1 MTRDAR
7 ASNEDGKRRDSFG
20 NLPSPDSESEA
31 LSAPELD
38 YDMALSL
45 LLENMSALD
54 SCFHNELSTVDQ
66 CGHLIDYPDFARLK
80 SAQGFKALPNR
91 VARPAFYLSV
101 LEARH
106 VHEHGAAERVTTMK
120 QIAPATEASSLSD
133 AEEVAKAYVMAQ
145 MYVAHHLAWAYGVLL
160 QPLQPASEQDN
171 TPDRKEGRHQLA
183 VLKNSLEVVSQ
194 SNSQALSPSP
204 YSTANSNTVQ
214 LAVMASDTFAH
225 SHLESALT
233 IVKVRSRLLINP
245 KMIRTLSASAQEK
258 VVLRFYEGC
267 AALLR
272 SVRGTRRS
280 SQSRACLPL
289 RKTTLYVAERLFRIT
304 PMCPVCW
311 EHPGTPSRNIKV
323 DNEMQGIF
331 ELWFSKIDRIQ
342 RDRKKKFENPPKVPG
357 HGPDSLRKISSRG
370 IQCKAAGS
378 AESGGGDPDSTLDLC
393 EVGRFRENAAASWV
407 KRAVR
412 KFSKI
417 LRAVMRDFRI
427 ERNSTVIQADVRFHA
442 FQETIQHFIPKIV
455 ELLRDRLP
463 SGSERPRASNAG
475 LIVISEVIGGQELV
489 ISTRGCYV
497 TVTGDQKF
505 PVSAPGHKAGKT
517 ALTPPP
523 PVVPRSSA
531 YIWLALPHNVTAGP
545 NEAVV
550 RHRYNQRWLGYPEE
564 DEVEEPDYAKRETP
578 GMRVQVARS
587 HPECLQGPSPRHLSP
602 ELTCFY
608 KDCKLI
614 EEAEHFIYIENQFF
628 ISSTYDNDE
637 VKNQIAGALVKRIIR
652 AAQAGEKIQV
662 IVTIPGFSGNIMDEG
677 SLKIIMAAQ
686 YRTINRG
693 GHSIYAEIR
702 KAGFEPYVFTPPW
715 IGNDSDG
722 SQKEVTIS
730 LPVETKEGI
739 VRTDKTPPKTET
751 VPIPESEDAARRVIE
766 KFEAAAKA
774 VRGDEDVADN
784 VARHML
790 HDRTSLLEEKW
801 LGSEQEELDA
811 YVSELLYI
819 HTKLM
824 IVDDKRVISEGDGDS
839 EIALAVE
846 DGDIIRSTMN
856 GKPYEVARSATSSSA
871 VRPFFCAP
879 LCSLA
884 DAARRAPWPHPA
896 ADVSQAHRG
905 DDVVHAARADAQR
918 GRGGL
923 RGGRA
928 RRGPAPEQMVE
939 LWNKTARKN
948 REIFTEIFRPVPTN
962 LVRDW
967 EAYDGYVPKVKAGH
981 VVPGIPLERVKKQLS
996 EVIGALVECPLD
1008 FLVDQ
1013 KEFVEGPEW
1022 KGLNPTLPVRIYNA
1036 KESAQVLWLFKVYR
1050 KQDESN
1056 GEGVGEEDDPELLKD
1071 LGADL
1076 PKRDR
1081 VEPARCE
1088 GSDEL

>member
-1 MTRDAR
+1 MIHFPPFSAD
-7 ASNEDGKRRDSFG
+7 RR
-20 NLPSPDSESEA
+20 
-31 LSAPELD
+31 
-38 YDMALSL
+38 
-45 LLENMSALD
+45 
-54 SCFHNELSTVDQ
+54 
-66 CGHLIDYPDFARLK
+66 R
-80 SAQGFKALPNR
+80 
-91 VARPAFYLSV
+91 
-101 LEARH
+101 
-106 VHEHGAAERVTTMK
+106 
-120 QIAPATEASSLSD
+120 
-133 AEEVAKAYVMAQ
+133 
-145 MYVAHHLAWAYGVLL
+145 
-160 QPLQPASEQDN
+160 
-171 TPDRKEGRHQLA
+171 
-183 VLKNSLEVVSQ
+183 
-194 SNSQALSPSP
+194 
-204 YSTANSNTVQ
+204 
-214 LAVMASDTFAH
+214 
-225 SHLESALT
+225 
-233 IVKVRSRLLINP
+233 
-245 KMIRTLSASAQEK
+245 
-258 VVLRFYEGC
+258 
-267 AALLR
+267 
-272 SVRGTRRS
+272 
-280 SQSRACLPL
+280 
-289 RKTTLYVAERLFRIT
+289 
-304 PMCPVCW
+304 
-311 EHPGTPSRNIKV
+311 
-323 DNEMQGIF
+323 
-331 ELWFSKIDRIQ
+331 
-342 RDRKKKFENPPKVPG
+342 
-357 HGPDSLRKISSRG
+357 
-370 IQCKAAGS
+370 
-378 AESGGGDPDSTLDLC
+378 
-393 EVGRFRENAAASWV
+393 
-407 KRAVR
+407 
-412 KFSKI
+412 
-417 LRAVMRDFRI
+417 
-427 ERNSTVIQADVRFHA
+427 
-442 FQETIQHFIPKIV
+442 
-455 ELLRDRLP
+455 
-463 SGSERPRASNAG
+463 
-475 LIVISEVIGGQELV
+475 
-489 ISTRGCYV
+489 
-497 TVTGDQKF
+497 

-550 RHRYNQRWLGYPEE
+550 RHPHRETWHQVRHRYNQRWLGYPEE
-564 DEVEEPDYAKRETP
+564 DEVEEPDYAKREMP
-578 GMRVQVARS
+578 GMRVQVVPSRMPAR
-587 HPECLQGPSPRHLSP
+587 PFPRYLSP
-602 ELTCFY
+602 ELTCFC

-702 KAGFEPYVFTPPW
+702 KAGFEPLDFIRFYHLRSYDRINAPLCKSPPFFRRSHHEAQIALARQW

-739 VRTDKTPPKTET
+739 
-751 VPIPESEDAARRVIE
+751 DAARRVIE

-784 VARHML
+784 VAQHML

-824 IVDDKRVISEGDGDS
+824 IVDDKRVIMGSANINDRS
-839 EIALAVE
+839 QKIALVVE
-846 DGDIIRSTMN
+846 DSDIIRSTMN
-856 GKPYEVARSATSSSA
+856 GKPYEVARFATTSSSA
-871 VRPFFCAP
+871 HLGLIPPQTSHKRTEEASSFMRPAP
-879 LCSLA
+879 TPNEDEAGCEEDGLVA
-884 DAARRAPWPHPA
+884 DP
-896 ADVSQAHRG
+896 
-905 DDVVHAARADAQR
+905 
-918 GRGGL
+918 L
-923 RGGRA
+923 
-928 RRGPAPEQMVE
+928 PEQMVE

-996 EVIGALVECPLD
+996 EVMGALVECPLD
-1008 FLVDQ
+1008 FLIDQ

-1036 KESAQVLWLFKVYR
+1036 KESAQVLWLFK
-1050 KQDESN
+1050 

-1088 GSDEL
+1088 GSVEL